1 MGHRHV
7 SKIPMDERWRLARA
21 EGARVYVLA
30 LELFLRKF
38 GPERALELADELDE
52 LSVEGADV
60 YGFREVLGLP
70 PKAGVGDMED
80 WKNFMGTAWSII
92 ADPETDWEWAELSEE
107 RSVLRVHEC
116 PYWSAMTDELRRL
129 KICESGCSHFADVAA
144 QRLNPDFRCFGY
156 PNSKP
161 KGDAYCDIVVER
173 VSGSSAASG
182 DDDTS
187 TSALTS

>member
-7 SKIPMDERWRLARA
+7 SDIPAEERWRLARA

-30 LELFLRKF
+30 LELFLREF
-38 GPERALELADELDE
+38 GPERACELADRLDE

-70 PKAGVGDMED
+70 PKTGEGDMED
-80 WKNFMGTAWSII
+80 WRNFMGTAWSII
-92 ADPETDWEWAELSEE
+92 ADPETDWEWAEFSEQ

-116 PYWSAMTDELRRL
+116 PYWAKMSPELREL
-129 KICESGCSHFADVAA
+129 GICEAGCSGFADVAA
-144 QRLNPDFRCFGY
+144 QRLNRRFRCFGY
-156 PNSKP
+156 PESKP

-173 VSGSSAASG
+173 VSGSGEEPSGTDAS
-182 DDDTS
+182 
-187 TSALTS
+187 